1 MKIDK
6 RTGDVHDDG
15 CYEYMRLTHTLAVCC
30 GLPITRRR
38 ISNVGE
44 RCNRNSD
51 EVRGYRYSFDQRVVP
66 VWLAYAA
73 LDAFLLYYN
82 YLEASGYVGE
92 SLRKCFEDS
101 YCFAVIE
108 LANRNVGPFSALV
121 CTMFYGHRHKAAA
134 LAGTERTLAFIRDT
148 DRDATHGGSVW
159 PLDSRYYS
167 AAVIAAYSLCI
178 WLYAAAVPAAVLL
191 VIWLNALGQTT
202 VYGLATF
209 QYHVLGHGYA
219 RVNRL
224 LEAAANSGGQPSS
237 DFRSLAA
244 LLDRLADT
252 CDDFGRQVGH
262 LNVAYTPGLLLR
274 WPYSMI
280 RLTMVVFRIS
290 ELWVASQDGRPFA
303 HVAAVLIVEHVG
315 EILLFLVQLSSFCY
329 AGTRLSYQAQNT
341 TASLQKL
348 KLCRR
353 PSVYLNSDV
362 KKKVNIF
369 LIQVNARKVNATI
382 GGFVIVN
389 MNLMKAICG
398 IIVTYFLVLIQFK
411 SQKGKSKPLH
421 HIWN

>member
-1 MKIDK
+1 MQYKSD
-6 RTGDVHDDG
+6 
-15 CYEYMRLTHTLAVCC
+15 CYEYLRLTHVLAIFW
-30 GLPITRRR
+30 GMPITRRR
-38 ISNVGE
+38 TTDNVK
-44 RCNRNSD
+44 RNRDLANEHD
-51 EVRGYRYSFDQRVVP
+51 GYRYSFDQRVVP

-329 AGTRLSYQAQNT
+329 AGTRLSYQARPKHYG
-341 TASLQKL
+341 KL
-348 KLCRR
+348 AKVKTLSDTKCLSKLRR
-353 PSVYLNSDV
+353 EEEDLRYHR
-362 KKKVNIF
+362 NIF
-369 LIQVNARKVNATI
+369 PCINPIQ
-382 GGFVIVN
+382 
-389 MNLMKAICG
+389 
-398 IIVTYFLVLIQFK
+398 
-411 SQKGKSKPLH
+411 KSKRKIQAFASYLEL
-421 HIWN
+421 NYF